1 MSFDNKPGS
10 GAIFPNKRAPENPKA
25 PQFKGH
31 AFAHRD
37 LKTGERIELA
47 LWPHKTGGGYSI
59 KCSEPRSLS
68 QEAGMQQPVAT
79 ATAAPPSDDI
89 PF

>member
-1 MSFDNKPGS
+1 MREDKPGD
-10 GAIFPNKRAPENPKA
+10 GVVFLNKYKTDGDKKPTL
-25 PQFKGH
+25 KGH
-31 AFAHRD
+31 VFHW
-37 LKTGERIELA
+37 KTGERIELA